1 MSIEN
6 LMNTHV
12 REDKG
17 RLSGGLEQINS
28 GRGEIGDG
36 IVVGKHRVC
45 VKIYAWKAIKEFTI
59 LLTKQ
64 WLKINKAEVWVKFC
78 HWIEA

>member
-45 VKIYAWKAIKEFTI
+45 VKIYA
-59 LLTKQ
+59 
-64 WLKINKAEVWVKFC
+64 
-78 HWIEA
+78 

>member
-28 GRGEIGDG
+28 GRGEIGDE

-45 VKIYAWKAIKEFTI
+45 VKIYA
-59 LLTKQ
+59 
-64 WLKINKAEVWVKFC
+64 
-78 HWIEA
+78 